1 MTASS
6 ARPKSRKGLDD
17 FDMVGAITDKRHGA
31 QLSRAQITALIRGYV
46 AGAIPDYQVSALLMA
61 IMFQGLD
68 NDETLWLTE
77 AMVQSG
83 ATLNMSSIGRR
94 IVDKHSTGGVGDKV
108 SLALAPIVASCGV
121 PFGKMSGRG
130 LGHTGGTLDK
140 LESIPGFRVE
150 LSEESFLRQVRDI
163 GIAIAGQ
170 TSDIVPADKKLYAL
184 RDVTSTVESIPLIAA
199 SIMSKKIASGAD
211 AIVLDVKVGSGAF
224 MKDIEQARQLADI
237 MIRIGQG
244 AGRVVKVLIT
254 DMSAPLGMAVGN
266 ALEINEVV
274 DLLDGHGPAALRE
287 LVITAAGLLISL
299 SDLGLDEEEG
309 RLRALHAIS
318 SGAARETWN
327 TWIRAQGGDPRARL
341 PLAPVEHTVLAP
353 SAGVVRAIDALSV
366 GQAAARL
373 GAGRMRKEDPIDH
386 GVGVLMH
393 TRVGDRIAAGEP
405 IVTVYARTEES
416 AVDAA
421 RSVEQATVIAA
432 GTQAGSSSRS
442 VILERHG

>member
-1 MTASS
+1 
-6 ARPKSRKGLDD
+6 
-17 FDMVGAITDKRHGA
+17 
-31 QLSRAQITALIRGYV
+31 
-46 AGAIPDYQVSALLMA
+46 
-61 IMFQGLD
+61 
-68 NDETLWLTE
+68 
-77 AMVQSG
+77 
-83 ATLNMSSIGRR
+83 
-94 IVDKHSTGGVGDKV
+94 
-108 SLALAPIVASCGV
+108 
-121 PFGKMSGRG
+121 
-130 LGHTGGTLDK
+130 
-140 LESIPGFRVE
+140 
-150 LSEESFLRQVRDI
+150 
-163 GIAIAGQ
+163 
-170 TSDIVPADKKLYAL
+170 
-184 RDVTSTVESIPLIAA
+184 
-199 SIMSKKIASGAD
+199 
-211 AIVLDVKVGSGAF
+211 